1 LGISDLEIRKGK
13 RLFSL
18 FRANLSVL
26 RVIALHPG
34 LRRAFLSGPPFFI
47 FPRVFNMSTRQFS
60 FEPVFQSS
68 IPNPKSAMRR
78 LIYYIEK
85 IHPVG

>member
-26 RVIALHPG
+26 RVIALLPG
-34 LRRAFLSGPPFFI
+34 LRRAFLSGPPFFSATFQDVYWEGFFWAGFFI
-47 FPRVFNMSTRQFS
+47 PHSA
-60 FEPVFQSS
+60 FE
-68 IPNPKSAMRR
+68 
-78 LIYYIEK
+78 
-85 IHPVG
+85 